1 MANLFHLLLV
11 NPLLSL
17 LVFLYGSVAFHD
29 LGVAIIMLTVLVRLI
44 LYPLFYKSLKQ
55 QVVLKKIQPHIQGIQ
70 TKHKD
75 DRAAQGKAL
84 LALYKEHGVN
94 PLMSLVLVFAQLP
107 VLIALY
113 QVFINPPPAL
123 TQSFLGL
130 ISLHERSIVLVIIAA
145 LLQYL
150 LGVMSM
156 KGASDG
162 PAAQTMRNM
171 VIIGP
176 IITVA
181 VLWSLPA
188 AVGVYW
194 VTTTLFS
201 IVQQMHVERKFPPV
215 GTAAPMGTAAR
226 ASDNDK

>member
-1 MANLFHLLLV
+1 MANLFHLLLI
-11 NPLLSL
+11 NPLLRL

-29 LGVAIIMLTVLVRLI
+29 LGVAIIILTLLVRLV

-55 QVVLKKIQPHIQGIQ
+55 QQVLKKIQPHIQGIQ
-70 TKHKD
+70 TKHKG
-75 DRAAQGKAL
+75 DREAQGKAL
-84 LALYKEHGVN
+84 MALYKEHGVN
-94 PLMSLVLVFAQLP
+94 PLMSLALVFVQLP

-130 ISLHERSIVLVIIAA
+130 ISLHDRSIILVVIAA
-145 LLQYL
+145 LLQYA

-156 KGASDG
+156 KGNATG
-162 PAAQTMRNM
+162 PAAQTARNM
-171 VIIGP
+171 VVIGP
-176 IITVA
+176 VITVA

-188 AVGVYW
+188 AVGLYW

-201 IVQQMHVERKFPPV
+201 IVQQMHVERKFPHS
-215 GTAAPMGTAAR
+215 GTTAHSGTSAR
-226 ASDNDK
+226 AGGTV

>member
-1 MANLFHLLLV
+1 MANLFHILLI
-11 NPLLSL
+11 NPLLAL
-17 LVFLYGSVAFHD
+17 LIFLYTNITFHD
-29 LGVAIIMLTVLVRLI
+29 LGAAIILLTILIRLV

-55 QVVLKKIQPHIQGIQ
+55 QAVLKRIQPHIQAVQ
-70 TKHKD
+70 AKHKD
-75 DRAAQGKAL
+75 DRAAQGKAMM
-84 LALYKEHGVN
+84 ALYKEHGVN
-94 PLMSLVLVFAQLP
+94 PLMSLGLVFVQLP

-113 QVFINPPPAL
+113 QVFINPLPAV

-130 ISLHERSIVLVIIAA
+130 IVLNERSIVLVVIAA
-145 LLQYL
+145 LLQYA

-156 KGASDG
+156 KGNAEG

-176 IITVA
+176 IITIA

-188 AVGVYW
+188 AVGLYW

-201 IVQQMHVERKFPPV
+201 IVQQMHVERK
-215 GTAAPMGTAAR
+215 MIH
-226 ASDNDK
+226 AS